1 MERAMRNPMEAAR
14 AAVPRRLAI
23 LLLASAIVLFAA
35 DPSLAAPA
43 TAARFAPPTE
53 GPLLQDPEFPESPDD
68 GSGEE
73 DPEEEPED
81 EEEPGTEP
89 PTMKPPPT
97 VPDSLRKIPAA
108 TLPVG
113 GAPVE
118 TLVVRPGNVL
128 GRPDVTAAQAPP
140 PKVSRTPFG
149 LHPAAIFA
157 VLVVGH
163 VFLVRAVTD

>member
-1 MERAMRNPMEAAR
+1 MERAMSNPMKAAR
-14 AAVPRRLAI
+14 RLALAAVPRRLAI
-23 LLLASAIVLFAA
+23 LLLVAAVVLFAA
-35 DPSLAAPA
+35 DASLAAPA
-43 TAARFAPPTE
+43 TPARSAPPTG
-53 GPLLQDPEFPESPDD
+53 GPLLQDPEFPESPDG
-68 GSGEE
+68 GSG
-73 DPEEEPED
+73 
-81 EEEPGTEP
+81 EEEPGTVP

-108 TLPVG
+108 ALPVG

-128 GRPDVTAAQAPP
+128 GRPEATAPQAPT
-140 PKVSRTPFG
+140 PKGSRTPFG

>member
-1 MERAMRNPMEAAR
+1 MERAMRNPMKAAR
-14 AAVPRRLAI
+14 RLALAAVPRRLAV
-23 LLLASAIVLFAA
+23 LLLVAAVVLFAA
-35 DPSLAAPA
+35 GASLAAPA
-43 TAARFAPPTE
+43 TPARSAPPTG
-53 GPLLQDPEFPESPDD
+53 GPLLQDPEFPESPDG

-73 DPEEEPED
+73 EPEE
-81 EEEPGTEP
+81 EEEPGTVP

-108 TLPVG
+108 ALPVG

-128 GRPDVTAAQAPP
+128 GRPEATAPQAPT
-140 PKVSRTPFG
+140 PKGSRTPFG